1 VATQDDIARLLDE
14 MIRLQALEV
23 RRRADSQVEAILE
36 LRKAGIG
43 PTRIADLLGT
53 TANTV
58 NVAIANAK
66 KSTKSKTKREVQA

>member
-14 MIRLQALEV
+14 LVRLQAMEV
-23 RRRADSQVEAILE
+23 RRRADSQVAAILE
-36 LRKAGIG
+36 LRQAGIG
-43 PTRIADLLGT
+43 PTRIAELLGT

-66 KSTKSKTKREVQA
+66 KRKSRTETKA